1 MFWIY
6 WDTFWSLCFSAVW
19 LTTIV
24 SYPDTQITDR

>member
-6 WDTFWSLCFSAVW
+6 WDTLWSLCFSAVW

-24 SYPDTQITDR
+24 KNYGLRGD